1 MKRRRSFRAQ
11 IVLSTVGISGVV
23 LSLFALVTWN
33 TVRLAGLQRL
43 DREIAGDVEP
53 QLAVED
59 DSARWGG
66 FERALQMVYGG
77 RQPHAFILLVKD
89 AQGQVVRQSSDWP
102 AEIAVD
108 SFPAPLANDPRLRP
122 ASPPTSIP
130 PPPPPHPRRAGTPDR
145 PQWKPQGRPPG
156 LISQPRLVTP
166 ATFSSHW
173 GDGTHWRLGTASN
186 GSVRVVLGLNLTRLD
201 AEITRLGA
209 AFALAL
215 LAALA
220 AIAAAS
226 WVLSGRS
233 LRPLGRLSDVAEAV
247 TATSLDHRIPTE
259 GTEVELLRL
268 VTVFNEMLD
277 RLERSFHQAVRFSAD
292 AAHELQTP
300 LTILQGEL
308 EQALQAADNDDDQ
321 CVYALLLEEV
331 QRLKNI
337 VRKLLL
343 LSRVDA
349 GEMQPA
355 LHPVNLSQVAE
366 AIRED
371 TDAIAP
377 HLALRTDLQPDVW
390 VVADADLLQQVL
402 ANLASNAMKYNRPG
416 GTIEITLS
424 AEEGTARLCLTNTGP
439 QIAPENRERVFDRF
453 YRADPARGRDVD
465 GVGLGLSLA
474 REIAR
479 LHGGDV
485 ALQESTEE
493 RTVFVLTLPL
503 APA

>member
-1 MKRRRSFRAQ
+1 MR
-11 IVLSTVGISGVV
+11 
-23 LSLFALVTWN
+23 
-33 TVRLAGLQRL
+33 
-43 DREIAGDVEP
+43 
-53 QLAVED
+53 
-59 DSARWGG
+59 
-66 FERALQMVYGG
+66 RALLGLAPALAIAATAYAWDLTIWNEFARFTPDGQLI
-77 RQPHAFILLVKD
+77 RQDWTGQLPEPLNTIARPNRIQALRDGYVSLVLLVKD
-89 AQGQVVRQSSDWP
+89 AQGRVVRQSSDWP
-102 AEIAVD
+102 AEISVD

-130 PPPPPHPRRAGTPDR
+130 PPPPPHHRPTDASQRPDWKSQGQPPRLA
-145 PQWKPQGRPPG
+145 PQM
-156 LISQPRLVTP
+156 RLVTP
-166 ATFSSHW
+166 ATFSAHW
-173 GDGTHWRLGTASN
+173 GDGVHWRLGTMAN
-186 GSVRVVLGLNLTRLD
+186 ASVRVVLGLNLSRLD
-201 AEITRLGA
+201 AEMARLGL

-226 WVLSGRS
+226 WLLSGRS

-247 TATSLDHRIPTE
+247 TATRLDHRLPTA

-308 EQALQAADNDDDQ
+308 EQALQAAASDDDQ
-321 CVYALLLEEV
+321 RFCAGLLEEV

-355 LHPVNLSQVAE
+355 LYPVNLSQAAE

-371 TDAIAP
+371 TDAMAP
-377 HLALRTDLQPDVW
+377 HLTLTTDLQPDVW
-390 VVADADLLQQVL
+390 VMADADLLQQIL
-402 ANLASNAMKYNRPG
+402 ANLASNAMKYNRPEG
-416 GTIEITLS
+416 SIEVTLR
-424 AEEGTARLCLTNTGP
+424 AVPPMARLCFANTGP
-439 QIAPENRERVFDRF
+439 RIAPEHRERVFDRF
-453 YRADPARGRDVD
+453 YLTDPARGRDVD

-485 ALQESTEE
+485 TIQESTEE

-503 APA
+503 APG